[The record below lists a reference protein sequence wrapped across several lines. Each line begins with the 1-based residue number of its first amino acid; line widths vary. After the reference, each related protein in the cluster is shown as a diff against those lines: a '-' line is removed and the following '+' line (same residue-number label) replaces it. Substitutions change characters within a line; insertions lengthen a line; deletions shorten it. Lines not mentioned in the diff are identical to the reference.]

1 MALNTILKSALKLVL
16 RPRQI
21 ELVNRVYVNRQW
33 LMDGG
38 GYLARLAVVFGSDK
52 WGLHWYAQH
61 CARHFA
67 RLRWK
72 RLTLLEI
79 GIGGEENPQQGGGSL
94 RAWKWFFPR
103 GRIVGIDIYDKK
115 AHDERR
121 IRTYKGSQA
130 DAEFLR
136 GVIADIGAPDIII
149 DDGSHRNEHVIAS
162 FEGAFTAS
170 HEFTD
175 VWRRDGD
182 RYVKSL
188 PDMTFVKSYGL
199 DKHIPEAIDGLLKK
213 TGRKKEDIGKLV
225 LYGPDAR
232 LHAALARQLRFPEA
246 ATPKEPVI
254 ARAGNT
260 GAASCLLGL
269 AAALEGARPH
279 DQILVVAYGNGAEA
293 LLFEATEAVAAY
305 RPARP
310 IAAQLTAGVP
320 LAHYG
325 KFLQFRR
332 HVETEVIRAFSSV
345 PTMVREERQNFRLYG
360 QKCLDC
366 GAVSYPRRHLCWKCS
381 SSKLADHKIS
391 RHGRVFT
398 FTKDHLVPNP
408 DPPTVMVSADLAG
421 GGRFFAQL
429 TDCDPVT
436 VGFEMPVELTFRR
449 IHEGEDYVNYFWK
462 FRPVLGEGAK

>member
-1 MALNTILKSALKLVL
+1 MIGLTSVGGYV
-16 RPRQI
+16 PRYRLTGTLLAQ
-21 ELVNRVYVNRQW
+21 VW
-33 LMDGG
+33 GSGG
-38 GYLARLAVVFGSDK
+38 GERAVANYDEDALTMGCETALDVLGGRDGSRV
-52 WGLHWYAQH
+52 GA
-61 CARHFA
+61 CFFA
-67 RLRWK
+67 STSAPYVEK
-72 RLTLLEI
+72 STATLLASVADLPAEVLTADLS
-79 GIGGEENPQQGGGSL
+79 GSL
-94 RAWKWFFPR
+94 RCGTTALR
-103 GRIVGIDIYDKK
+103 LALDAVRAGS
-115 AHDERR
+115 A
-121 IRTYKGSQA
+121 SQA
-130 DAEFLR
+130 LVVASDMRPVAPGSELEALL
-136 GVIADIGAPDIII
+136 GDGAGAALV
-149 DDGSHRNEHVIAS
+149 GSEDVIAS

-182 RYVKSL
+182 RYVQSL

-279 DQILVVAYGNGAEA
+279 DQILVVGYGNGAEA

-310 IAAQLTAGVP
+310 IAAQLAAGVP

-325 KFLQFRR
+325 KFLRFRR

-408 DPPTVMVSADLAG
+408 DPPTVMVSADLDG

-429 TDCDPVT
+429 TDCDPAT
-436 VGFEMPVELTFRR
+436 VDFEMPVELTFRR

-462 FRPVLGEGAK
+462 FRPAS